1 MYFASAGG
9 QHDLDTGDTH
19 VYCEP
24 IDDIMLGVLVW
35 TSHGDCAPGG
45 LRTCRRS
52 PLANSIAADRATRR
66 RAAKHEICSFGGHGA
81 LQEQGL
87 VFLGTRLGSEQGQ
100 GLEAFLHGPHR
111 ARCESFWA

>member
-1 MYFASAGG
+1 MCFAPVGG

-35 TSHGDCAPGG
+35 TSRETCAPEG
-45 LRTCRRS
+45 LRPSRHT

-66 RAAKHEICSFGGHGA
+66 RAAKHEICSFGGHGT

-87 VFLGTRLGSEQGQ
+87 VFLGRRLG
-100 GLEAFLHGPHR
+100 
-111 ARCESFWA
+111 